1 MKKQKHLIKGK
12 KTCMCIMLMETK
24 SIQQTDK
31 DIFGKMSD
39 EVLSNNFNIR
49 YDQIC
54 QFRKEDLSKKNRDN
68 GRIQNHETIV

>member
-1 MKKQKHLIKGK
+1 
-12 KTCMCIMLMETK
+12 MCIMLMETK

-31 DIFGKMSD
+31 DIFGKMGD
-39 EVLSNNFNIR
+39 EGLSNNFNIR